1 MMKFRNGLRIH
12 EVAIHDFETPV
23 LPKDYKHPAG
33 LTCGDCG
40 AQFNTSFA
48 LGSHKTDNHPK
59 PYLFS
64 DWGKILEGLN

>member
-1 MMKFRNGLRIH
+1 MKYRNGLTIH
-12 EVAIHDFETPV
+12 ETPTHEV
-23 LPKDYKHPAG
+23 ERPLTEHEEFLVRSQHPAG

-59 PYLFS
+59 H
-64 DWGKILEGLN
+64 